1 MGTCRWKSEP
11 RFLVDAGWAIGT
23 EQLMFAQ
30 TMAFLT
36 RSIRQESRLLT
47 HHAVRGAMV
56 FLALVAFFW
65 QVAVTP
71 KLGASGLVMVQKI
84 SAYCYYSLTLL
95 GIMYFSLAITEEK
108 EEETL
113 PLLRMTGV
121 RNFTLLIGKSMPRL
135 AIVML
140 LILVAAPFLLLSIS
154 LGGVVPEQ
162 ILAIVLGMMCYA
174 FCLSQLGLF
183 CSTISRNSQR
193 AVSLTFLL
201 WLVLEF
207 GSWLLT
213 FSAAACKEWGFQFIQ
228 EKCEYLAEHWWQ
240 RTMWSAS
247 GEYLSFVRGDRI
259 LHSQMSFHLCVGAV
273 FFLGSWLLFETMNQ
287 ASLAQGASASE
298 NLTRGIKTRTNGL
311 LSLRCGD
318 FALAWKSW
326 QFQVGGWLWMLIG
339 VIGMPVFSVGIV
351 VVICVLMDES
361 FEAEVCCTTLIL
373 VGAISF
379 LIIVARLF
387 GRVLNQEIHQ
397 QTLVS
402 LCMLP
407 KKRWAIISELHL
419 GLLPGTIGPV
429 ICFGLGWIWLC
440 ILHVDTIEDIT
451 EVVIEPWFWAGLG
464 WLAVTLHVGALLSVY
479 VRHGGMLI
487 AIAVCY
493 FVVPFVG
500 GIVIGIVGMII
511 SNIGNT
517 AAEIIFRYMFP
528 LTLIAAELAACV
540 AAHGMI
546 FRRIEVLAGK

>member
-1 MGTCRWKSEP
+1 
-11 RFLVDAGWAIGT
+11 
-23 EQLMFAQ
+23 MFAQ
-30 TMAFLT
+30 TLAFLT

-56 FLALVAFFW
+56 LLALVAFFW

-71 KLGASGLVMVQKI
+71 KLGASGLILVNKI
-84 SAYCYYSLTLL
+84 SEYCYYCLTLL

-121 RNFTLLIGKSMPRL
+121 RNFTLLIGKSIPRL
-135 AIVML
+135 AIVLL

-183 CSTISRNSQR
+183 CSTITRNSQR
-193 AVSLTFLL
+193 AVSLTFVL

-213 FSAAACKEWGFQFIQ
+213 MSAAACKEWGFPVVQNG
-228 EKCEYLAEHWWQ
+228 CEYLAEHWWPS
-240 RTMWSAS
+240 TMWSAS

-259 LHSQMSFHLCVGAV
+259 LHSQMGFHLCVGVA
-273 FFLGSWLLFETMNQ
+273 FFLCSWLLFEKMNQ

-298 NLTRGIKTRTNGL
+298 NITRGIKTRTNGL
-311 LSLRCGD
+311 LSLRCWD
-318 FALAWKSW
+318 AALVWKSW
-326 QFQVGGWLWMLIG
+326 QFQVGGWLWMLIC
-339 VIGMPVFSVGIV
+339 VIGIPVFSVGIV
-351 VVICVLMDES
+351 VVISVLMEQSLDP
-361 FEAEVCCTTLIL
+361 EACCTTLII
-373 VGAISF
+373 VGVFSF
-379 LIIVARLF
+379 LIMVARLF

-397 QTLVS
+397 QTLAS

-407 KKRWAIISELHL
+407 KKRWTVISELYL
-419 GLLPGTIGPV
+419 GLLPGVIGPV
-429 ICFGLGWIWLC
+429 ISFGLGWIWLG
-440 ILHVDTIEDIT
+440 ILHIDVIENVA
-451 EVVIEPWFWAGLG
+451 EVIIEPWFWAGLG
-464 WLAVTLHVGALLSVY
+464 WLAVTLHLGALLSVY
-479 VRHGGMLI
+479 MRHGGMLI

-500 GIVIGIVGMII
+500 GILFSILGLIIG
-511 SNIGNT
+511 NIGNT
-517 AAEIIFRYMFP
+517 AAEVILRYMFP
-528 LTLIAAELAACV
+528 LTLIVGELAACV
-540 AAHGMI
+540 AAHGLI
-546 FRRIEVLAGK
+546 LRRIEALAGK

>member
-1 MGTCRWKSEP
+1 
-11 RFLVDAGWAIGT
+11 
-23 EQLMFAQ
+23 MFAQ
-30 TMAFLT
+30 TIAFLT

-71 KLGASGLVMVQKI
+71 KLGASGLVLVNKI

-121 RNFTLLIGKSMPRL
+121 RNFTLLIGKSIPRL
-135 AIVML
+135 AIVLL

-162 ILAIVLGMMCYA
+162 ILAVVLGMMCYA

-193 AVSLTFLL
+193 AVSLTFVL

-207 GSWLLT
+207 GSWLFTL
-213 FSAAACKEWGFQFIQ
+213 SAAACKGWGLPAVQDV
-228 EKCEYLAEHWWQ
+228 CEYLEEQWWQ
-240 RTMWSAS
+240 CSMWSAS
-247 GEYLSFVRGDRI
+247 SHYLSFVRGDRI
-259 LHSQMSFHLCVGAV
+259 LHPQMGFHLCVGVA
-273 FFLGSWLLFETMNQ
+273 FFLLSWLLFETVNQ
-287 ASLAQGASASE
+287 ASLAQGAIASE
-298 NLTRGIKTRTNGL
+298 NITRGLKTRTNGL
-311 LSLRCGD
+311 LSLRCWD
-318 FALAWKSW
+318 AALIWKSW
-326 QFQVGGWLWMLIG
+326 QFNVGGWQWLLI
-339 VIGMPVFSVGIV
+339 SLVGIPAISLLVV
-351 VVICVLMDES
+351 VVISVLSDES
-361 FEAEVCCTTLIL
+361 LDPEACSATLIIA
-373 VGAISF
+373 GAISF
-379 LIIVARLF
+379 LIIAARLF

-407 KKRWAIISELHL
+407 KKRWVVISELYA
-419 GLLPGTIGPV
+419 GLLPGIISPLM
-429 ICFGLGWIWLC
+429 CFGFGWFWLC
-440 ILHVDTIEDIT
+440 ILHVDTIANVA

-464 WLAVTLHVGALLSVY
+464 WLAVTLHLGALLSVY
-479 VRHGGMLI
+479 VRHGGMLM

-511 SNIGNT
+511 SNVGNT
-517 AAEIIFRYMFP
+517 AAEVIFRYMFP
-528 LTLIAAELAACV
+528 LTLIVAELAACI
-540 AAHGMI
+540 AAHGLI
-546 FRRIEVLAGK
+546 FRRIDVLAGK

>member
-1 MGTCRWKSEP
+1 
-11 RFLVDAGWAIGT
+11 
-23 EQLMFAQ
+23 MFAQ

-56 FLALVAFFW
+56 LLALIAFFW
-65 QVAVTP
+65 QVAATP
-71 KLGASGLVMVQKI
+71 KLGASGLVLVNKI
-84 SAYCYYSLTLL
+84 CAYCYYSLTLM

-121 RNFTLLIGKSMPRL
+121 RNFTLLIGKSIPRL
-135 AIVML
+135 AIILL

-154 LGGVVPEQ
+154 LGGVVPTQ
-162 ILAIVLGMMCYA
+162 ILAMVLGMMCYA

-183 CSTISRNSQR
+183 CSTICRSSQR
-193 AVSLTFLL
+193 AVSATFVL

-213 FSAAACKEWGFQFIQ
+213 ISATACKERGFFAVQHG
-228 EKCEYLAEHWWQ
+228 CNYLAEHWWQ
-240 RTMWSAS
+240 CTMWSAS
-247 GEYLSFVRGDRI
+247 SGYLSFVRGDEI
-259 LHSQMSFHLCVGAV
+259 LHPQMAFHLCVGVA
-273 FFLGSWLLFETMNQ
+273 FFLCSWLLFEKMNQ

-298 NLTRGIKTRTNGL
+298 NITRGLKTRTNGL
-311 LSLRCGD
+311 RSLRCWD
-318 FALAWKSW
+318 AALAWKSW
-326 QFQVGGWLWMLIG
+326 QFQVGGWLWLWIS
-339 VIGMPVFSVGIV
+339 VIGIPVCSVGIV
-351 VVICVLMDES
+351 VVISVLMDES
-361 FEAEVCCTTLIL
+361 LDPEACCTTLIV

-379 LIIVARLF
+379 LIVFARLF

-407 KKRWAIISELHL
+407 KKRGKVISELYL
-419 GLLPGTIGPV
+419 GLLPGVLGPV
-429 ICFGLGWIWLC
+429 ICFGLGWIWLS
-440 ILHVDTIEDIT
+440 ILHVDSIENVAEAI
-451 EVVIEPWFWAGLG
+451 VEPWFWAVLG
-464 WLAVTLHVGALLSVY
+464 WFAVTLHLGALLSVY

-500 GIVIGIVGMII
+500 GMLFGILGLIF
-511 SNIGNT
+511 SSLGNS
-517 AAEIIFRYMFP
+517 AAEVIMRYLFP
-528 LTLIAAELAACV
+528 LTLIVAEAAVCV
-540 AAHGMI
+540 AAHGLI
-546 FRRIEVLAGK
+546 LHRIEVLAGK